1 MRLIK
6 YAKLRAGGFTHFA
19 AKAIA
24 ERPVMSSAAWY
35 VTVAAAAVLVS
46 IATAQAAGTAIERG
60 QQVAAQ
66 SARAAS
72 AATVDRLEKV
82 IVSCLNGG
90 YINVDGTAFECRA
103 ESMGV
108 KL

>member
-6 YAKLRAGGFTHFA
+6 YAKLRACGFTHFA
-19 AKAIA
+19 AQALA

-35 VTVAAAAVLVS
+35 CAVAATAVLVS

-60 QQVAAQ
+60 QQDAAQ
-66 SARAAS
+66 SARAVS

-82 IVSCLNGG
+82 IVSCLNSGF
-90 YINVDGTAFECRA
+90 ISVDGTAFECRA

>member
-6 YAKLRAGGFTHFA
+6 YAKLRACGFTHFA
-19 AKAIA
+19 AAAIA
-24 ERPVMSSAAWY
+24 ERPLISSAAWY
-35 VTVAAAAVLVS
+35 CAVAATAVLVS
-46 IATAQAAGTAIERG
+46 IATAQAASSAIESG
-60 QQVAAQ
+60 QQDAAQ

-72 AATVDRLEKV
+72 AATVDRLERV
-82 IVSCLNGG
+82 VVSCLNGG
-90 YINVDGTAFECRA
+90 FISVGGTAFECRA